1 MQSLWWK
8 LVTIDSSVQFL
19 IQYVSVTN
27 SCDWYALDQQL
38 LYETCL
44 CIWLLSYFEPA
55 IEYLATSRTMQRLT
69 EVVKSST
76 KEKVS
81 YVL

>member
-1 MQSLWWK
+1 MCAF
-8 LVTIDSSVQFL
+8 DR
-19 IQYVSVTN
+19 
-27 SCDWYALDQQL
+27 QL

-44 CIWLLSYFEPA
+44 CIWLLSYYEPA

-69 EVVKSST
+69 EVVKHST

-81 YVL
+81 YVLFYDLVIAVLQLVKDHMT

>member
-1 MQSLWWK
+1 M
-8 LVTIDSSVQFL
+8 
-19 IQYVSVTN
+19 
-27 SCDWYALDQQL
+27 
-38 LYETCL
+38 
-44 CIWLLSYFEPA
+44 SYYEPA

-81 YVL
+81 YVLFVDQPESLFTIPSLFLFVLFVLDH